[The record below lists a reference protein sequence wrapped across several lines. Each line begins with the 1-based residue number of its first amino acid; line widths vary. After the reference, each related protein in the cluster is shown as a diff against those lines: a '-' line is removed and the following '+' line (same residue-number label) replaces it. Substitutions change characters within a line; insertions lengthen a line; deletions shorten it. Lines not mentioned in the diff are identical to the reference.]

1 MPGCGDFM
9 SPGATKD
16 ALGNYVGYFIN
27 GTDEDVGVV
36 DMTALTGNYTAANMN
51 TPDGTFR
58 IAVEVAGVIE
68 VQLADGTDFTIT
80 AVMAGANV
88 GQWLHLNI
96 RTVYKTGTA
105 GTFLVGW

>member
-1 MPGCGDFM
+1 M

-16 ALGNYVGYFIN
+16 VLGNYVGFFIN
-27 GTDEDVGVV
+27 GTDEDVGIVN
-36 DMTALTGNYTAANMN
+36 MATQTGDYTGSNMN

-58 IAVEVAGVIE
+58 IAIEVAGVIE

-88 GQWLHLNI
+88 GKWLELNI
-96 RTVYKTGTA
+96 RTVYKTGTS
-105 GTFLVGW
+105 GTFSVGW

>member
-1 MPGCGDFM
+1 MADPCSINVYPGGIRDI
-9 SPGATKD
+9 
-16 ALGNYVGYFIN
+16 LGNGIGFFIN

-36 DMTALTGNYTAANMN
+36 DMTALAGDYVADTNS
-51 TPDGTFR
+51 PDGTFR

-88 GQWLHLNI
+88 GQWLPLNI
-96 RTVYKTGTA
+96 RTVYKSGTTA
-105 GTFLVGW
+105 TFLVGW